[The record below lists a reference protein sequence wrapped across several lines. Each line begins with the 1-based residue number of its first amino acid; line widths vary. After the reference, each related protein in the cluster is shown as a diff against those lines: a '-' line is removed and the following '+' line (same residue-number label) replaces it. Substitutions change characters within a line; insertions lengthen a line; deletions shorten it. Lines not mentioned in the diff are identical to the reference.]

1 VTSTRFFPSVKNSR
15 FALGSKVF
23 SSYRQAINKKASRK
37 GSFFIC
43 DLDGSKIKPYFESL
57 DGFESVGLV
66 SLNHLENTFH
76 Y

>member
-1 VTSTRFFPSVKNSR
+1 MGWGF
-15 FALGSKVF
+15 G
-23 SSYRQAINKKASRK
+23 
-37 GSFFIC
+37 

-57 DGFESVGLV
+57 DGFESVGIV